1 LIKLVNN
8 RGYWDIDINNLSD
21 KDRLYIQS
29 YLLKFIECIKLNL
42 GLERLII
49 DDFIAEY
56 GDLLEQETLWKQSI
70 LLSYNYDIEFI
81 FNFILKIVNFYDIN
95 KNQYTNVDENK
106 FTIANLKIEDL
117 ANIIKKLYEL
127 VEIKD
132 PNSNINDTITI
143 KSLDLD
149 STIYKGLDFHSFMIK
164 LLKVINLYHGVNDVD
179 YLFNNFYKTKELQE
193 QVLFHAF
200 LLLISPT
207 SKELDIYFK
216 IIDDV
221 NYNNIGAN
229 LLGLLKRYQLFHISN
244 SNKNTYTKSYLDILD
259 FITPENENMCYNT
272 FIDSVINKMVKYDE
286 EKKKNNKHNKFC

>member
-56 GDLLEQETLWKQSI
+56 GDLLEQESLWKQSI

-216 IIDDV
+216 IIEDV

>member
-1 LIKLVNN
+1 MIKLVNN

-56 GDLLEQETLWKQSI
+56 GDLLEQESLWKQSI

>member
-1 LIKLVNN
+1 MIKLVNN

-132 PNSNINDTITI
+132 PHSNNNDTIII

>member
-1 LIKLVNN
+1 MIKLVNN

-29 YLLKFIECIKLNL
+29 YLLKFIECIKLTL
-42 GLERLII
+42 KLDWLSV

-56 GDLLEQETLWKQSI
+56 GDVLEQESIWGKAITLSD
-70 LLSYNYDIEFI
+70 NDDIEFI

-95 KNQYTNVDENK
+95 KNQYTNIDENK

-117 ANIIKKLYEL
+117 ASIIKKLYEL

-132 PNSNINDTITI
+132 PNSNNDTIII

-164 LLKVINLYHGVNDVD
+164 LLKVIDLYHGVNDVD
-179 YLFNNFYKTKELQE
+179 YLFSNFYKTKELQE

-244 SNKNTYTKSYLDILD
+244 SNKNTYTKSYLNILD

-286 EKKKNNKHNKFC
+286 EKKKNKKHNKFS

>member
-56 GDLLEQETLWKQSI
+56 GDLLEQESLWKQSI

-207 SKELDIYFK
+207 SKELDIYFR